1 MLFLKAITG
10 LPVLA
15 TFLTMGLA
23 HPVNVEIE
31 ARSLKSSPFNPS
43 IPVPEVAPP
52 LLPSNLTVPTM
63 DGNELRA
70 RGTVH
75 RPTVGYFAGFNVGA
89 YTNTG
94 ACKTLQDWRNELKQV
109 KACRSSHF
117 SFTVVKIF
125 TTSQCSALKNA
136 LQAAKEVGG
145 IKVWAGLWATPR
157 TTFDSDKNELGRQ
170 ILGSNGN
177 LILGVSVGSEELFR
191 GSLSSGQL
199 AGYIWDVKG
208 MIQNSYGK
216 TNVPIGTSEGIAP
229 LLNPANQQVLDASD
243 AVLLTSYPYYGGSRV
258 DLALKA
264 FQQGWWALGAKMAG
278 KTLIVGETGWPS
290 KGKTI
295 GQAVPTV
302 PNARQYFKAI
312 ACWMRTTGKPF
323 FWFSAVDEQWKSG
336 GVAETRFGVSW
347 TNGVRKYTLSC

>member
-1 MLFLKAITG
+1 MFFFKAITG
-10 LPVLA
+10 LPILA
-15 TFLTMGLA
+15 ALLTTGLG
-23 HPVNVEIE
+23 HPVNVEIDS
-31 ARSLKSSPFNPS
+31 RSLKSSPFNPS
-43 IPVPEVAPP
+43 IPVPGVEPP
-52 LLPSNLTVPTM
+52 KLPSNLTASTI

-70 RGTVH
+70 RGTVY

-89 YTNTG
+89 YTSTG
-94 ACKTLQDWRNELKQV
+94 ACKSLQDWRNELKQV
-109 KACRSSHF
+109 KAYKSSHF
-117 SFTVVKIF
+117 QFTVVKIF

-145 IKVWAGLWATPR
+145 IKVWAGLWATPIS
-157 TTFDSDKNELGRQ
+157 TFNSDKNELGRQ

-191 GSLSSGQL
+191 GSLSSSQL

-216 TNVPIGTSEGIAP
+216 TKVPVGTSEGIAP
-229 LLNPANQQVLDASD
+229 LLDSANQQVLDACD
-243 AVLLTSYPYYGGSRV
+243 AVMLTSYPYYGGSRI

-278 KTLIVGETGWPS
+278 KSLIVGETGWPS

-302 PNARQYFKAI
+302 PNAKQYFKAI
-312 ACWMRTTGKPF
+312 ACWMRATKKPF

-347 TNGVRKYTLSC
+347 ATGAKKYPLSC

>member
-1 MLFLKAITG
+1 MLFLKAIAGLPALALLLTTG
-10 LPVLA
+10 L
-15 TFLTMGLA
+15 G

-31 ARSLKSSPFNPS
+31 SRSPKSSPFNPS

-52 LLPSNLTVPTM
+52 TLPSNLTSLTI

-70 RGTVH
+70 RGTVY

-94 ACKTLQDWRNELKQV
+94 ACKSLQDWRNELRLV
-109 KACRSSHF
+109 KSYRTSHF
-117 SFTVVKIF
+117 SFTVVKLF

-145 IKVWAGLWATPR
+145 IKVWAGIWATPR
-157 TTFDSDKNELGRQ
+157 STFDSDKNELGRQ

-191 GSLSSGQL
+191 GGLSAGQL
-199 AGYIWDVKG
+199 SGYIWDVKG
-208 MIQNSYGK
+208 MVQNAYGK
-216 TNVPIGTSEGIAP
+216 TTVPVGTSEGISP
-229 LLNPANQQVLDASD
+229 LLNSANQQVLDACD
-243 AVLLTSYPYYGGSRV
+243 AVLLTDYPYYGGSKV
-258 DLALKA
+258 ETALKA
-264 FQQGWWALGAKMAG
+264 FQRDWWALGAKMG
-278 KTLIVGETGWPS
+278 GRTLIVGETGWPS

-302 PNARQYFKAI
+302 PNAGKYFKAI
-312 ACWMRTTGKPF
+312 ACWMRTTRKPF

-336 GVAETRFGVSW
+336 GLAETRFGVSW
-347 TNGVRKYTLSC
+347 YKGAKKYNLSC